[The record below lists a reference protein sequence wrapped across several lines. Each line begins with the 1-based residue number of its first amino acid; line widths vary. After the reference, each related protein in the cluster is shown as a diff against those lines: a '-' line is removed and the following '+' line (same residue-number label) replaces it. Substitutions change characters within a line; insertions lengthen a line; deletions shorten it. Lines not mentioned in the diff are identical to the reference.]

1 MPSLSTQE
9 AITNPI
15 PNRPEAK
22 LPSLRK
28 GSSISFFS
36 RPQSI
41 HVSGAPCLSGDLKFH
56 AWWWPRCGRTD
67 YANRFVPRTSGSR
80 VRKRPLS
87 LPNNLPKEVRK
98 GDKDSTETPTSGP
111 RGWARGARASYTKTI
126 RVTSTAPV
134 ASILRRVREAL
145 ERGPERTRGLSLSA
159 RVNQANAEYRTRNQ
173 ERQTS
178 GAIGDRFDDVVLV
191 GTGRAIQKTME
202 AGAVFS
208 QRKDLL
214 VTPRTF
220 TVQGID
226 DIIND
231 DDAADVEDTSRVRN
245 ISGLEIGIR
254 WATK

>member
-1 MPSLSTQE
+1 M
-9 AITNPI
+9 
-15 PNRPEAK
+15 
-22 LPSLRK
+22 
-28 GSSISFFS
+28 
-36 RPQSI
+36 
-41 HVSGAPCLSGDLKFH
+41 
-56 AWWWPRCGRTD
+56 
-67 YANRFVPRTSGSR
+67 
-80 VRKRPLS
+80 
-87 LPNNLPKEVRK
+87 
-98 GDKDSTETPTSGP
+98 
-111 RGWARGARASYTKTI
+111 
-126 RVTSTAPV
+126 TSTASV

-178 GAIGDRFDDVVLV
+178 GAIGDRFDDVVLI

-202 AGAVFS
+202 AGAAFS